1 MTCGHPIGVVHGVLE
16 GERGGEKEGGRENL
30 SDICLTSSF
39 VG

>member
-16 GERGGEKEGGRENL
+16 GERGGEKEGEREIL